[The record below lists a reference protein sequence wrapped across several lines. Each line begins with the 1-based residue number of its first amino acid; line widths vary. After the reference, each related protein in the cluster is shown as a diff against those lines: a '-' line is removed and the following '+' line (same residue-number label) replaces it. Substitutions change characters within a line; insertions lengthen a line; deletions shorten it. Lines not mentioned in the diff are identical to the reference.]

1 MSKKKKVFIV
11 AIILLVVILSFVGGN
26 AYAKYMSQVVG
37 QANAEIAKWN
47 FKVNGQT
54 DNIQTINL
62 ASAYDNE
69 FISKNKLAPG
79 TDGSFDIVIDATG
92 TEVGLDYEVIFENEE
107 NKPSNF
113 KYIYD
118 GIEYSSISE
127 LSNKIKG
134 KINAN
139 DIEKTKTITINWKWD
154 YETGKTQE
162 EINNNNLLD
171 TNDGKN
177 LKNFRF
183 NIKVI
188 STQSKNT

>member
-1 MSKKKKVFIV
+1 MNKKKKVFIV
-11 AIILLVVILSFVGGN
+11 AIILLIVILSFVGGN
-26 AYAKYMSQVVG
+26 VYAKYLSQVIG
-37 QANAEIAKWN
+37 QGSAEIAKWD

-62 ASAYDNE
+62 ASAYNNE
-69 FISKNKLAPG
+69 FISQNKLAPG

-113 KYIYD
+113 KYVYN
-118 GIEYSSISE
+118 GIEYNSISE

-139 DIEKTKTITINWKWD
+139 DVEKTKTITINWKWD
-154 YETGKTQE
+154 YETGRTQE
-162 EINNNNLLD
+162 EINKNNLLD

-177 LKNFRF
+177 LQNFRF

-188 STQSKNT
+188 STQSKNI

>member
-11 AIILLVVILSFVGGN
+11 AIILLIVILSFVGGN
-26 AYAKYMSQVVG
+26 VYAKYLSQVIG
-37 QANAEIAKWN
+37 QGSAEIAKWD

-62 ASAYDNE
+62 ASAYNNE
-69 FISKNKLAPG
+69 FISQNKLAPG

-113 KYIYD
+113 KYVYN
-118 GIEYSSISE
+118 GIEYNSISE

-139 DIEKTKTITINWKWD
+139 DVEKTKTITINWKWD
-154 YETGKTQE
+154 YETGRTQE
-162 EINNNNLLD
+162 EINKNNLLD

-177 LKNFRF
+177 LQNFRF

-188 STQSKNT
+188 STQSKNI